1 MRIYSAWIVQ
11 SIGCIDNYTHFYRFF
26 GFKSILREQ
35 TLKKKLEQFTGE
47 LLYSALWLVLENSC
61 HSVSQSDA
69 NLITRVFPRF
79 GQFAL
84 TLALKG
90 FSTLLIGHCD
100 YLGFGFTTH
109 NPKALKCWNMIS
121 DAEALFVL
129 ELEKKNNEIK
139 TEVIT
144 TANKKGGKVSIK
156 IQKNIGQRFGR
167 GETRDRIGRIW
178 LVKRETN
185 HRLKNSGFLFTFK
198 SKSGRMLLQRTNFS
212 VDSPMTAIRSF
223 PPAGLKRANKGC
235 SFNAR

>member
-1 MRIYSAWIVQ
+1 MIVSSYIVRIYSAWIVQ

-35 TLKKKLEQFTGE
+35 TLKKKLEQFAGE

-61 HSVSQSDA
+61 HSVSQSDT
-69 NLITRVFPRF
+69 NLITRVFPCF

-90 FSTLLIGHCD
+90 FSTFLIGRCD
-100 YLGFGFTTH
+100 YLGFGFKTQ

-139 TEVIT
+139 TEVFT
-144 TANKKGGKVSIK
+144 TANKMIILRNNSHGGIIKKKMDNSLKWVLFIKVS
-156 IQKNIGQRFGR
+156 GQI
-167 GETRDRIGRIW
+167 TSDT
-178 LVKRETN
+178 L
-185 HRLKNSGFLFTFK
+185 
-198 SKSGRMLLQRTNFS
+198 
-212 VDSPMTAIRSF
+212 
-223 PPAGLKRANKGC
+223 C
-235 SFNAR
+235 

>member
-1 MRIYSAWIVQ
+1 MIVSSYIVRIYSAWIVQ

-35 TLKKKLEQFTGE
+35 TLKKKLEQFAGE

-69 NLITRVFPRF
+69 NLVTRVFPCF

-100 YLGFGFTTH
+100 YLGFGFTIH

-121 DAEALFVL
+121 DGEALFVL
-129 ELEKKNNEIK
+129 ELEKKIM
-139 TEVIT
+139 
-144 TANKKGGKVSIK
+144 
-156 IQKNIGQRFGR
+156 
-167 GETRDRIGRIW
+167 
-178 LVKRETN
+178 
-185 HRLKNSGFLFTFK
+185 K
-198 SKSGRMLLQRTNFS
+198 SKLRWSQRPIKKEEKCQSKFKK
-212 VDSPMTAIRSF
+212 I
-223 PPAGLKRANKGC
+223 
-235 SFNAR
+235 